1 MLQRDWIIGNSFS
14 KVSRLFSHIT
24 QSVLLVR
31 FKRNNVLRRIRRR
44 RILNFKSISPYSWAY
59 GEVTFLFI
67 KWMTS
72 QAYNN
77 NDVLLFLLQIWKQP
91 RRIKCSDQFRVNKR
105 DTDCFEYLHEENTKP
120 LVNVSVWHAWIF
132 LSTSAFVWFLQ
143 RGGKEWR
150 NSNRIGEGCW
160 YSCGYFLPLILVEKS
175 VVQLRPSARRKH
187 IERSYFSS
195 MASGTDLDLHL
206 QFANAFT

>member
-1 MLQRDWIIGNSFS
+1 
-14 KVSRLFSHIT
+14 
-24 QSVLLVR
+24 
-31 FKRNNVLRRIRRR
+31 
-44 RILNFKSISPYSWAY
+44 
-59 GEVTFLFI
+59 
-67 KWMTS
+67 MTS

-132 LSTSAFVWFLQ
+132 LSTSDFIWFLQ

-187 IERSYFSS
+187 VERSYFSS
-195 MASGTDLDLHL
+195 MVSDTDLDLHL
-206 QFANAFT
+206 QFVCFLRNERLYIDRSNDYKYVLPTSKLTGNLSWWILSLS